1 MRKIIKPALKYI
13 VVYIILIVLFVVS
26 LTISSLFPSEWIK
39 ENVAKSA
46 NILESES
53 NYKQVNVFYK
63 GVAIP
68 FDNYTDALMLNT
80 AYSIDNARPLYS
92 AFTARKNYIPGET
105 NTVIEETA
113 GELQVP
119 SGYDKKD
126 SVAELKDTVN
136 GRVLESFEYGRY
148 WHGYLTIIRPLLII
162 FNIHTIR
169 VIFIILFVVL
179 AAILLYM
186 IYKKINL
193 ITAVI
198 FLIGLTYVEYFYIG
212 FSLQGAF
219 VFFIMMISAIIILKR
234 YDKIKSFPFVFFM
247 IGMFANF
254 FDLLTAP
261 ILTLGIPMIIYFLL
275 KNREQELSIKEYIL
289 KIASLSIAWGIGYA
303 LAWLAK
309 WALLDIIYHKD
320 IFDEVFNQ
328 ISYRSV
334 GEGDISFL
342 EVLKLNYRYVIG
354 GVIISLIAIYIYT
367 MVKGL
372 SNYKLKIEPSKKIIP
387 LLVIALIPFV
397 WYFVLQNHSYYHSY
411 FTYRNL
417 VLTLIG
423 IPLCILPIIK
433 FNKKV

>member
-1 MRKIIKPALKYI
+1 
-13 VVYIILIVLFVVS
+13 
-26 LTISSLFPSEWIK
+26 
-39 ENVAKSA
+39 
-46 NILESES
+46 
-53 NYKQVNVFYK
+53 
-63 GVAIP
+63 
-68 FDNYTDALMLNT
+68 MLNT

-289 KIASLSIAWGIGYA
+289 KIASLSIAWG
-303 LAWLAK
+303 
-309 WALLDIIYHKD
+309 
-320 IFDEVFNQ
+320 
-328 ISYRSV
+328 YRVCFSMACKV
-334 GEGDISFL
+334 G
-342 EVLKLNYRYVIG
+342 VVRHY
-354 GVIISLIAIYIYT
+354 
-367 MVKGL
+367 L
-372 SNYKLKIEPSKKIIP
+372 S
-387 LLVIALIPFV
+387 
-397 WYFVLQNHSYYHSY
+397 
-411 FTYRNL
+411 
-417 VLTLIG
+417 
-423 IPLCILPIIK
+423 
-433 FNKKV
+433 

>member
-39 ENVAKSA
+39 ENVAESA

-105 NTVIEETA
+105 NAVIEETA

-179 AAILLYM
+179 A
-186 IYKKINL
+186 
-193 ITAVI
+193 V
-198 FLIGLTYVEYFYIG
+198 V
-212 FSLQGAF
+212 
-219 VFFIMMISAIIILKR
+219 
-234 YDKIKSFPFVFFM
+234 
-247 IGMFANF
+247 
-254 FDLLTAP
+254 
-261 ILTLGIPMIIYFLL
+261 
-275 KNREQELSIKEYIL
+275 LSIL
-289 KIASLSIAWGIGYA
+289 
-303 LAWLAK
+303 
-309 WALLDIIYHKD
+309 
-320 IFDEVFNQ
+320 
-328 ISYRSV
+328 
-334 GEGDISFL
+334 
-342 EVLKLNYRYVIG
+342 
-354 GVIISLIAIYIYT
+354 
-367 MVKGL
+367 
-372 SNYKLKIEPSKKIIP
+372 
-387 LLVIALIPFV
+387 FV
-397 WYFVLQNHSYYHSY
+397 M
-411 FTYRNL
+411 
-417 VLTLIG
+417 
-423 IPLCILPIIK
+423 
-433 FNKKV
+433 